1 MLESLLVSGID
12 KFICKV
18 NYLTIPLMDT
28 IGFFPHMC
36 EPVKTREYFC

>member
-12 KFICKV
+12 QFICKV

-28 IGFFPHMC
+28 NGFSPNMC
-36 EPVKTREYFC
+36 GPVKTGEYFC